1 MGGGGP
7 IDNIED
13 EMSMFFNNKKAKKKE
28 SKKSNKG
35 FFSFI
40 FSKKKNKED
49 EDDYYNDDEKE
60 EEESCIKPIESSNK
74 IDIIINNEKI
84 NCSNKEIKKIK
95 IEENNNL
102 EYINTD
108 ESILIK
114 EPEKNIIFEENE
126 EELDT
131 KYLKRN
137 KLNINLIHFDLK
149 ITNKEN
155 YS

>member
-1 MGGGGP
+1 LGGGGP

-28 SKKSNKG
+28 SKKSNIG

-84 NCSNKEIKKIK
+84 NYSNKEIKKIK

-114 EPEKNIIFEENE
+114 EPEKNII
-126 EELDT
+126 
-131 KYLKRN
+131 LKKMR
-137 KLNINLIHFDLK
+137 K
-149 ITNKEN
+149 
-155 YS
+155 S